1 MTPISTLP
9 LERNT
14 LPPFRLI
21 AVAFAIVYVGYGLN
35 FLAVKI
41 AMETLPAF
49 LFAGSHV
56 LLAGFIMMGWRLARG
71 GSLALPRGGMRRAG
85 RAAFFLFVGGVGLV
99 TLGEKLGLA
108 SGAAAMIKASVPLWV
123 AVIEALRPRGEKPT
137 WLIAGGLLLG
147 ALGVTLLV
155 IPNLAQG
162 GTGGAAVGT
171 WVLLASALLFAI
183 GTLDVRHRPPS
194 PDTVNNVAWMM
205 VLGGIYL
212 WVIGL
217 ATGEAVQVSPQ
228 DFTAPV
234 LSSFFFLLVVHSL
247 AAFSAMNWLLR
258 HLPAAVVTTKFYVS
272 PAIAAVAGWL
282 VLGEIVGTGA
292 MVGLA
297 LILGGVA
304 VVMLG
309 EKLRRMEPALRAD
322 DADELEE

>member
-41 AMETLPAF
+41 AVETLPAF

-71 GSLALPRGGMRRAG
+71 GSLALPRGGMTRAA

-234 LSSFFFLLVVHSL
+234 LFSFFFLLVVHSL

-309 EKLRRMEPALRAD
+309 EKRRRMEPALRAD